1 MLLSEIVFILVSFIG
16 TVVASK
22 ESLPVTSSTLLLRL
36 PAFVPSYR
44 HGKSAVPLQ
53 QSNQSWRAAAF
64 TTFMSQEDTN
74 DAIASST
81 IKESLQAEK
90 AESDPSQH
98 HDSAM
103 DPKQFKRKRK
113 RLVFLRHGRTH
124 MNEWINDIHFG
135 GPNFTDIF
143 PDTPEY
149 RTLYHDT
156 PLSPTGMWQ
165 AKQLCHQL
173 ETLQRA
179 NQERITTRTAEAL
192 DSSERTMRWKRAL
205 DALQLSEDDAHW
217 LEELDLIV
225 TSPHTRALQTVEIGL
240 LPLLRSLPTTI
251 TTKKDG
257 PTTVPIVAL
266 PLAAERLYLVS
277 DLGTPRSQLAQTFD
291 FCDFATGF
299 DRPADFLGSV
309 TLALST
315 LTTTTTTTTATGRET
330 EEQEDPWHYRPSPE
344 QIANYVE
351 WRPHGQGQQYA
362 CLGEPQELFDQRMK
376 DLYHWLKKKM
386 IGIDDSDQHNPHI
399 HVHEEDDSGETKTMK
414 KEYSTIAVVCHWG
427 VIDWMIQESFQN
439 CELRVVSFDDL
450 KPRALSKRQVPEK
463 PIDSVQ
469 SS

>member
-1 MLLSEIVFILVSFIG
+1 MLLSDIVSILVSLIITF
-16 TVVASK
+16 VASE

-53 QSNQSWRAAAF
+53 QSNQSWRSAAF

-74 DAIASST
+74 GAIASST

-98 HDSAM
+98 HDSAI

-149 RTLYHDT
+149 RTRYHDT

-192 DSSERTMRWKRAL
+192 DSSEWTMRWNRAL

-277 DLGTPRSQLAQTFD
+277 DLGSPRSQLAQTFD

-299 DRPADFLGSV
+299 DRHTDSSTFLGSV
-309 TLALST
+309 TPALST
-315 LTTTTTTTTATGRET
+315 LTTTTTATATEREA

-344 QIANYVE
+344 QVANYVE

-362 CLGEPQELFDQRMK
+362 CLGEPQEQFDQRMNE
-376 DLYHWLKKKM
+376 LYQWLQKKM
-386 IGIDDSDQHNPHI
+386 IGMDDDNDPPDHP
-399 HVHEEDDSGETKTMK
+399 HVHKDHDGGEKENMK
-414 KEYSTIAVVCHWG
+414 QEYSTIAVVCHWG
-427 VIDWMIQESFQN
+427 VIDWMIQDSFQN
-439 CELRVVSFDDL
+439 CELRVVSLDDL
-450 KPRALSKRQVPEK
+450 KPRALSKEYQYPK
-463 PIDSVQ
+463 NQ
-469 SS
+469 